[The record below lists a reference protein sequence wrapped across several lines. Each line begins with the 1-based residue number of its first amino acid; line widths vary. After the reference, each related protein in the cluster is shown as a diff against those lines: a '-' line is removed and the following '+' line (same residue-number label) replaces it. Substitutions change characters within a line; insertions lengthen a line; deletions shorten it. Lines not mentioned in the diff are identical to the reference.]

1 MADRP
6 LRRSPH
12 ARRSKRERISAMAS
26 PNVREFTDANW
37 KQEVLSS
44 DQPVVVDFWAEW
56 CGPCR
61 LLAPVIDGL
70 ADEYTGKVK
79 VGKLNTENNSQTAI
93 DLRISAIPT
102 VLIFKGG
109 QEHKR
114 FVGFKKREELAAA
127 INEVLAR

>member
-1 MADRP
+1 
-6 LRRSPH
+6 
-12 ARRSKRERISAMAS
+12 MAS
-26 PNVREFTDANW
+26 ANVREFTDANW

-70 ADEYTGKVK
+70 ADEYNGRVK
-79 VGKLNTENNSQTAI
+79 VGKLNTEHNTQTSI

-109 QEHKR
+109 QELKR